1 MRANYYI
8 FVNSALVGGGGRK
21 VLGCFFSAIP
31 RIYCRSR
38 FRCNFMLYCVTSVIS
53 VGFIVDDGNEGK

>member
-8 FVNSALVGGGGRK
+8 FVNSALVGREKKSPGM
-21 VLGCFFSAIP
+21 FFSAIP